1 MISQEAGMVVD
12 ANKFVCLVSA
22 GVCTGIDHG
31 YFVNATSYI
40 LRSI

>member
-1 MISQEAGMVVD
+1 MVVD

-22 GVCTGIDHG
+22 GVCSAIDHG
-31 YFVNATSYI
+31 YFLNATSYI